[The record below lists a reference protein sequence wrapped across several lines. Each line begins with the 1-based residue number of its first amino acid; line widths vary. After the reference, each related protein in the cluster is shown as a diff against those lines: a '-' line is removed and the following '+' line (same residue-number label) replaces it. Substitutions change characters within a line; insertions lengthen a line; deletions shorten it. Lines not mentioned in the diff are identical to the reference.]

1 MRDQESV
8 DSIAMSP
15 TLTLVLPAHNEAGN
29 IERVVASFLDIRD
42 RIDFTL
48 TILIVDDGST
58 DATGTV
64 CRNLAENNPAVRCV
78 QHSRNI
84 GYGGALISGFR
95 ASEGDYVAIA
105 DADGQ
110 FHPSDFIRLLEH
122 VESHDVVVGYRQDR
136 ADPPGRRL
144 MGRAWSLIGRWL
156 FQIPIRD
163 LNCGL
168 KIFKRSIVTDL
179 PLRCVGPGINL
190 EVMTCIVMAGIPIK
204 EVPCSHFPRMA
215 GDQSGGT
222 LRVMSRA
229 LPELV
234 HVWRLKHGTGP

>member
-1 MRDQESV
+1 MGEEKGV
-8 DSIAMSP
+8 DSSDMSS

-29 IERVVASFLDIRD
+29 IERVVASFLAIQD
-42 RIDFTL
+42 RIDFAL
-48 TILIVDDGST
+48 TILIVNDGST
-58 DATGTV
+58 DATGSI
-64 CRNLAENNPAVRCV
+64 CRNLAEQNPSVRCV
-78 QHSRNI
+78 QHSSNI

-95 ASEGDYVAIA
+95 ASEGDYIALA

-110 FHPSDFIRLLEH
+110 FRPADFIRLLEH
-122 VESHDVVVGYRQDR
+122 VDSFDVVVGFRQDR

-144 MGRAWSLIGRWL
+144 MGRIWSLVGRW
-156 FQIPIRD
+156 FYHIPIRD

-168 KIFKRSIVTDL
+168 KIFKRPIVADL

-190 EVMTCIVMAGIPIK
+190 ELMTHIVMAGIPIK
-204 EVPCSHFPRMA
+204 EVPCSHYPRVA

-222 LRVMSRA
+222 LRVIRRA

-234 HVWRLKHGTGP
+234 HVWRLKRRKGP